1 MDAIGR
7 YFGAVREVLDK
18 VERTQAEAMEQAAD
32 WFAEAV
38 KGGNCIFAFGCSHAG
53 LLALELYYRTG
64 GLGRDQSGARTRA
77 VPGH

>member
-53 LLALELYYRTG
+53 L
-64 GLGRDQSGARTRA
+64 
-77 VPGH
+77 